1 MLTFFASIVLMSE
14 TSKSSNI
21 SGELDGDLST
31 GHSSHH
37 SCEGTLTRRDHA
49 SAPTTESTRR
59 AELHVRLLAQVAR

>member
-31 GHSSHH
+31 GHS
-37 SCEGTLTRRDHA
+37 L
-49 SAPTTESTRR
+49 AP
-59 AELHVRLLAQVAR
+59 RL